1 MSLITSITLRM
12 ILKHYSRMLV
22 SYNTKTLPWLTEVK
36 LCHLSRKTSTT
47 RRNLKTVISMMK
59 WFAKIKKRKKLLNLK
74 ASSKHKSQR
83 KRIYLKLLSSMV
95 KRLSLRKRI
104 IWIKPLTPMKKLDN
118 CDLKVFDRI

>member
-12 ILKHYSRMLV
+12 ILKHYSRRLV

-83 KRIYLKLLSSMV
+83 KRINLKLLV
-95 KRLSLRKRI
+95 K
-104 IWIKPLTPMKKLDN
+104 
-118 CDLKVFDRI
+118 